1 MLHTLAYIY
10 IHMYVRIYIEIL
22 SLVLANQLNLNHSD
36 YCADVIDLSS
46 SSLSVSL
53 FHM

>member
-1 MLHTLAYIY
+1 MLHTLEYIY
-10 IHMYVRIYIEIL
+10 IHTYACIYIQIL